1 MTPLATAA
9 MLAQWTAAG
18 VSTRAARVR
27 PELIPVRNFLLA
39 MTGAH
44 LVRLAGLSWFIE
56 PWASAHPGEALQGVA
71 RAAGAVETA
80 LFLSWYAGLAALALV
95 VFKGRSW
102 KPVALVWGVVSV
114 ALAIAYPWSRGDNL
128 ARVYAAA
135 ELVALATGAGTG
147 IEWAWKRERPG
158 PHHASVIT
166 LLLLEVAVLMGPMR
180 LGIFSGWDRAQV
192 AYIAAYV
199 AVTCIVWGASWKRES
214 PSS

>member
-1 MTPLATAA
+1 MTPLAAA
-9 MLAQWTAAG
+9 AIIAQCAATG
-18 VSTRAARVR
+18 VSLRAARVR
-27 PELIPVRNFLLA
+27 PEVKPVRNFLLA
-39 MTGAH
+39 MSAA
-44 LVRLAGLSWFIE
+44 LLIRWAGLTWIIE
-56 PWASAHPGEALQGVA
+56 PFQAAHPGEVLVGLA
-71 RAAGAVETA
+71 RAAGAVEA
-80 LFLSWYAGLAALALV
+80 SLFIGWYFALAALALT
-95 VFKGRSW
+95 VFRGSSW
-102 KPVALVWGVVSV
+102 KPVALVWALASI
-114 ALAIAYPWSRGDNL
+114 ALAIAYPWSRGANL